1 MTREPQ
7 GSRGQPFVLFLTDTL
22 FLEVP
27 HWLDVKGRVGLV
39 PAEDWEAGAKG
50 TGRAV
55 LALMT
60 QAV

>member
-39 PAEDWEAGAKG
+39 PAEDWRQEL
-50 TGRAV
+50 RA
-55 LALMT
+55 LGGQSWL
-60 QAV
+60 